1 MHEHVKKIV
10 KVLEIE
16 LPKQEKDKSY
26 IIEIT
31 KELEV
36 KIFDLDPG
44 FYFLANIASCPNEKK
59 EDLFIYLMRAN
70 LLGQGT
76 GRCRIGMDMKEK
88 FLTLSYLIDYEVNY
102 IVFKEKFED
111 FVNYINFW
119 KKEILLHKEKA
130 ESSIL

>member
-1 MHEHVKKIV
+1 MHEHIKKIV

-16 LPKQEKDKSY
+16 LPKQEKDKSF

-31 KELEV
+31 KEIEV

-44 FYFLANIASCPNEKK
+44 FYFLTNIANCPNEKK

-76 GRCRIGMDMKEK
+76 GRCRIGMDMEEK

-102 IVFKEKFED
+102 IEFKEKLED

-119 KKEILLHKEKA
+119 KKEIILHKEKA
-130 ESSIL
+130 INSIL

>member
-1 MHEHVKKIV
+1 MHEHIKKIV

-16 LPKQEKDKSY
+16 LPKQEKDKSF

-31 KELEV
+31 KEIEV
-36 KIFDLDPG
+36 KISDLDPG
-44 FYFLANIASCPNEKK
+44 FYFLANIANCPNEKK

-76 GRCRIGMDMKEK
+76 GRSRIGMDMEEK

-102 IVFKEKFED
+102 IEFKEKLED

-119 KKEILLHKEKA
+119 KKEIILHKEKA
-130 ESSIL
+130 ISSIL

>member
-1 MHEHVKKIV
+1 MHEHIKKIV

-16 LPKQEKDKSY
+16 LPKLEKDKSF

-31 KELEV
+31 KEIEV

-44 FYFLANIASCPNEKK
+44 FYFLTNIANCPNEKK

-76 GRCRIGMDMKEK
+76 GRSRIGMDMEEK

-102 IVFKEKFED
+102 IEFKEKLED

-130 ESSIL
+130 ISSIL